1 MIPNFSSTISGL
13 TLASVTLTNKEHVSL
28 KNRLL
33 SNIITANK
41 YWYYIYI
48 ALFIPLAVLF
58 GLGVKEQVD
67 YGNLL
72 PYHQKYNN
80 LTNQLTMA
88 NSVIKRLDAFI
99 DRFASLST
107 ESVHY
112 HLIEKRILET
122 KKPSIY
128 QNITLNPE
136 RSHVIIKTS
145 SFLDGAIFQ
154 RDFKS
159 YEGVYLPLY
168 STEYWKRL

>member
-1 MIPNFSSTISGL
+1 
-13 TLASVTLTNKEHVSL
+13 
-28 KNRLL
+28 
-33 SNIITANK
+33 
-41 YWYYIYI
+41 
-48 ALFIPLAVLF
+48 
-58 GLGVKEQVD
+58 
-67 YGNLL
+67 
-72 PYHQKYNN
+72 
-80 LTNQLTMA
+80 MA

-128 QNITLNPE
+128 FRDITLNPE

-168 STEYWKRL
+168 STEYWKKDSDSFSEASEPEFELKINFNLYKFGVEDLSDYYNLISNEQMIYKLSLLIK